1 MSKKFLVLAVIFG
14 LSMTGLYGFW
24 GSSKIEAKFA
34 SEEIEGDF
42 MTVWAKNFAKSM
54 KKQTDG
60 DIEIVVYPYGT
71 IGDNRDINELCQ
83 MGVAKFV
90 FSDYAW
96 ISAFVPQAQVLCLNY
111 IWPKEKTV
119 EVIDWVTRNGKFF
132 PMLEEKFKE
141 KGLFP
146 FALMFEGW
154 QWVTSKKPANTV
166 SKIQGMKTRVMG
178 SKLLVENLLAY
189 GMTSTPMPYGEI
201 YSGLQTGLL
210 DAQINPMFADYS
222 MKFYEVTDYFTQ
234 FWAEV
239 FVSIPTVNLDF
250 YNSLS
255 DEQQKM
261 MKDFWVDAIIP
272 AGKWITKRNAD
283 DKAKIAKERP
293 KIKFYEYNNKQI
305 KKMKSKARNVF
316 KEFGKVGGKDADIML
331 KALLKDIE
339 DAKKAL
345 GVK

>member
-1 MSKKFLVLAVIFG
+1 MA
-14 LSMTGLYGFW
+14 
-24 GSSKIEAKFA
+24 
-34 SEEIEGDF
+34 
-42 MTVWAKNFAKSM
+42 
-54 KKQTDG
+54 
-60 DIEIVVYPYGT
+60 
-71 IGDNRDINELCQ
+71 
-83 MGVAKFV
+83 
-90 FSDYAW
+90 
-96 ISAFVPQAQVLCLNY
+96 
-111 IWPKEKTV
+111 
-119 EVIDWVTRNGKFF
+119 
-132 PMLEEKFKE
+132 
-141 KGLFP
+141 
-146 FALMFEGW
+146 
-154 QWVTSKKPANTV
+154 
-166 SKIQGMKTRVMG
+166 
-178 SKLLVENLLAY
+178 
-189 GMTSTPMPYGEI
+189 I